1 MKVYRTEQLRN
12 VGLFSHGGAG
22 KTSLTEAL
30 LFDTGVINRL
40 GRVEEGTT
48 TSDYD
53 PDEIKRHISVQLS
66 VLPYE
71 WRGYKVNVLDTPGY
85 ADFTGEVREAIRV
98 VDSAIIVLDAVGG

>member
-1 MKVYRTEQLRN
+1 MGGRFVIIGRLRVGLVVSQGGRMKAYGTEQLRN

-22 KTSLTEAL
+22 KTSLTEVL
-30 LFDTGVINRL
+30 LFNSGTVNRL

-71 WRGYKVNVLDTPGY
+71 WRGYKVNVL
-85 ADFTGEVREAIRV
+85 
-98 VDSAIIVLDAVGG
+98 